1 MEKAF
6 YGVIVLSVTI
16 TAAAQL
22 VLKTGMASPPVQR
35 LIGDGVSLRLVGVF
49 LNPFVFG
56 GLLLYFAAAMLWLLV
71 LAKFEV
77 SFAYPFVALGF
88 VITAVAGW
96 LLFDEPM
103 SLSRAAGTLLICA
116 GVVLVARS

>member
-6 YGVIVLSVTI
+6 YGVILLSVSI

-22 VLKTGMASPPVQR
+22 VLKTGMTSPAVQR
-35 LIGDGVSLRLVGVF
+35 LVGDGVSLRLAGVF
-49 LNPFVFG
+49 LNPFVVG

-96 LLFDEPM
+96 LLFNEPM
-103 SLSRAAGTLLICA
+103 SLSRVAGTVLICA

>member
-6 YGVIVLSVTI
+6 YGVILLSVSI

-22 VLKTGMASPPVQR
+22 VLKTGMTSPAVQR
-35 LIGDGVSLRLVGVF
+35 LIGDGVSLRLAGVF
-49 LNPFVFG
+49 LNPFVVG

-103 SLSRAAGTLLICA
+103 SLSRVAGTVLICA

>member
-6 YGVIVLSVTI
+6 YGIILLSVSI

-22 VLKTGMASPPVQR
+22 VLKTGMTSPAVQR
-35 LIGDGVSLRLVGVF
+35 LVGDGVSLRLAGVF

-96 LLFDEPM
+96 LLFNEPM
-103 SLSRAAGTLLICA
+103 SLSRVAGTLLICA

>member
-1 MEKAF
+1 MEKSF
-6 YGVIVLSVTI
+6 YGIILLSVSI

-22 VLKTGMASPPVQR
+22 VLKTGMTSPAVQR
-35 LIGDGVSLRLVGVF
+35 LVGEGVSLRLAGVF
-49 LNPFVFG
+49 LNPFVVG

-96 LLFDEPM
+96 LLFNEPM
-103 SLSRAAGTLLICA
+103 SLSRVAGTLLICA

>member
-1 MEKAF
+1 MEKSF
-6 YGVIVLSVTI
+6 YGIILLSVSI

-22 VLKTGMASPPVQR
+22 VLKTGMTSPAVQR
-35 LIGDGVSLRLVGVF
+35 LVGDGVSLRLAGVF
-49 LNPFVFG
+49 LNPFVVG

-96 LLFDEPM
+96 LLFGEPM
-103 SLSRAAGTLLICA
+103 SLSRVAGTLLICA